1 MCVRVCMKE
10 QEEPSNTAQQLT
22 NKQTV
27 KRTQRA
33 HVCPFHK
40 SDKSN
45 FNKAKQT
52 NAIDRTMYT
61 HHTTPHQYNGCP
73 FLPGHHQISIHF
85 TLLWLLPPPLLLL
98 LFSFCVASTKNM
110 HASQNIH
117 DKLTFYLVPFK
128 FILYPLF
135 EVARANIANGRR
147 HGWR

>member
-1 MCVRVCMKE
+1 MSIKSDVKLPECVCVRVCMKE

-61 HHTTPHQYNGCP
+61 HHTTPIQWMSLFARPPSN
-73 FLPGHHQISIHF
+73 IN
-85 TLLWLLPPPLLLL
+85 TLYSL
-98 LFSFCVASTKNM
+98 VA
-110 HASQNIH
+110 AAAAAAIA
-117 DKLTFYLVPFK
+117 VV
-128 FILYPLF
+128 FILRGQHKKY
-135 EVARANIANGRR
+135 ARFAE
-147 HGWR
+147 HT